1 MLEGIMIICLPVLD
15 ENGTNSVVHGHFGS
29 APFFALFDTE
39 TQKVSIVKNG
49 LGEHEHGQCMPV
61 DAIRNTGATAVL
73 CKGMGLR
80 AANLLIEAGI
90 TPYMVDAGTVSEA
103 IVRFKAKDMTV
114 LNAGNAC
121 QHHGC
126 H

>member
-1 MLEGIMIICLPVLD
+1 MKICMPVLD
-15 ENGTNSVVHGHFGS
+15 ANGSDSVIFGHFGS

-39 TQKVSIVKNG
+39 TQEVSIVNNS

-61 DAIRNTGATAVL
+61 DAIRKTNAEAVL

-80 AANLLIEAGI
+80 AANLLLSAGI
-90 TPYMVDAGTVSEA
+90 TPYIVEAKTVSEA
-103 IVRFKAKDMTV
+103 ISQFKAKNVTV
-114 LNAGNAC
+114 MDASSAC
-121 QHHGC
+121 QHHDC

>member
-1 MLEGIMIICLPVLD
+1 MKLCIPVF
-15 ENGTNSVVHGHFGS
+15 ESNGTDSIVHGHFGS
-29 APFFALFDTE
+29 APFFALFDTD
-39 TQKVSIVKNG
+39 TQAVSVVKNH

-61 DAIRNTGATAVL
+61 DAISKTGAQAVL

-80 AANLLIEAGI
+80 AANLLMQAGI
-90 TPYMVDAGTVSEA
+90 KSYMVDARTVAEA
-103 IVRFKAKDMTV
+103 IAQYT
-114 LNAGNAC
+114 AGSAAAMDASRAC